1 MEKYRSTSLKEI
13 TAPYWREMVL
23 NQSLGSSMAHWQNHV
38 SVSEKVNI
46 CSLTVNGEED
56 ANNIPSY
63 DRPQGTLPVE
73 QHLICSAA
81 RAGKSSWTWL
91 VSLFPLSQSSFL
103 TFTCSFSS
111 FPFYALGFFPSF
123 PVRVAVVLWLCH
135 CAAVRV
141 PQRWLL
147 PTALAVWKANL
158 GVDDLCSILFCL
170 NSIPKG
176 KW

>member
-111 FPFYALGFFPSF
+111 FPFYALVFFPQFPCPCCCGAVTLSLRCCEGSPAMVASYSF
-123 PVRVAVVLWLCH
+123 GSMKSKFRSRRLVLYIVL
-135 CAAVRV
+135 
-141 PQRWLL
+141 
-147 PTALAVWKANL
+147 
-158 GVDDLCSILFCL
+158 S
-170 NSIPKG
+170 
-176 KW
+176 